1 MVVGIGMADDHWTTL
16 DKHFVSLWCRWLISP
31 LRAPLGQVSPELTLD
46 NPRSSLDRAA
56 RVTIDRWMI

>member
-31 LRAPLGQVSPELTLD
+31 LRAPLAQVSPELTLYIS
-46 NPRSSLDRAA
+46 RSSSDGAE
-56 RVTIDRWMI
+56 RVTIDVWVI